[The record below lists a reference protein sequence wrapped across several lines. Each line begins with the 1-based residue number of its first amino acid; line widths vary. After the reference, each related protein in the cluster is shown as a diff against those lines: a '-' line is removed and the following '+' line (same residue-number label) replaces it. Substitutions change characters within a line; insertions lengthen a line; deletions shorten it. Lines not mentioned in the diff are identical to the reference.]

1 MKKMETN
8 IKTLVAVALFAL
20 ATTTATARS
29 WRIHN
34 DVTKG
39 ADFTSINAAMSS
51 DEVMAGDT
59 LYLDPGSDITGEQT
73 ISKRVTVIG
82 TGYITDSPHQR
93 ARITGAVKINA
104 ANTKL
109 EGCILKSYVYMYA
122 SNITIERCSVSGTIY
137 WSSSPAGHYA
147 TIRQCWITG
156 DISGHSSSSGSS
168 SSYATIE
175 NNIFLYNNSS
185 APIRTLY
192 SPTIRNNYI
201 RQSSTTSSSSSG
213 FVLSAIQ
220 YANITNN
227 IFIQTAQKNKILYN
241 VNYSQINNNLMSC
254 AEGTYIG
261 SPDNVWLDGMA
272 ESDIFTLE
280 GIDDQCYR
288 LKDGSPAKGAAQ
300 DGGDCG
306 PFGGLY
312 PYVIGGMPYG
322 YPYYTK
328 AAIGGRAKNDKVN
341 VSLQIQLQDE

>member
-1 MKKMETN
+1 METN

-51 DEVMAGDT
+51 DEVVAGDT
-59 LYLDPGSDITGEQT
+59 LYLDPGSDITGTQT

-82 TGYITDSPHQR
+82 TGYRPDSPHQL
-93 ARITGAVKINA
+93 ARITGAVHINA

-109 EGCILKSYVYMYA
+109 EGCILKSYVYMNA
-122 SNITIERCSVSGTIY
+122 SNITIERCSVSGSIH
-137 WSSSPAGHYA
+137 WPNSGHYA
-147 TIRQCWITG
+147 TIRQCYITG
-156 DISGHSSSSGSS
+156 SIYGNSSSSGSGA
-168 SSYATIE
+168 SYATIE
-175 NNIFLYNNSS
+175 NNIFLFNNVA

-192 SPTIRNNYI
+192 SPTIRNNFI
-201 RQSSTTSSSSSG
+201 RQSSTSTNSKSHS
-213 FVLSAIQ
+213 FVLSDIQ

-227 IFIQTAQKNKILYN
+227 IFIQTALKDRVLYD
-241 VNYSQINNNLMSC
+241 VIFSQINNNLMSC
-254 AEGTYIG
+254 AEGTYTG

-280 GIDDQCYR
+280 GTEDQRYR
-288 LKDGSPAKGAAQ
+288 LKDSSPAKGAAQ

-312 PYVIGGMPYG
+312 PYVINGMPYG
-322 YPYYTK
+322 HPYYTK

>member
-1 MKKMETN
+1 MRKS
-8 IKTLVAVALFAL
+8 TLRAAL
-20 ATTTATARS
+20 AAALLLTIGSTTANATS
-29 WRIHN
+29 WRIHQN
-34 DVTKG
+34 VTKK
-39 ADFTSINAAMSS
+39 AHFTSINAAMSS
-51 DEVMAGDT
+51 DEVVAGDT
-59 LYLDPGSDITGEQT
+59 LYLDPGSDISGTQT

-82 TGYITDSPHQR
+82 TGYRPDSPHQR
-93 ARITGAVKINA
+93 ARITGTVYINA

-109 EGCILKSYVYMYA
+109 EGCILKSYVHMNA
-122 SNITIERCSVSGTIY
+122 SNITIERCSVSGSIH
-137 WSSSPAGHYA
+137 WPNSGHYA
-147 TIRQCWITG
+147 TIRQCCITG
-156 DISGHSSSSGSS
+156 SIYGISSSSGSG

-175 NNIFLYNNSS
+175 NNIFLCNNNG
-185 APIRTLY
+185 APIRDLY

-201 RQSSTTSSSSSG
+201 RQSSTSTSSSNG
-213 FVLSAIQ
+213 FVLSDIQ

-241 VNYSQINNNLMSC
+241 VKFSQINNNLMSC
-254 AEGTYIG
+254 AEGTYTG

-322 YPYYTK
+322 HPYYTH
-328 AAIGGRAKNDKVN
+328 ISVGAKPVDGKVS
-341 VSLQIQLQDE
+341 VSLNIEMQDE